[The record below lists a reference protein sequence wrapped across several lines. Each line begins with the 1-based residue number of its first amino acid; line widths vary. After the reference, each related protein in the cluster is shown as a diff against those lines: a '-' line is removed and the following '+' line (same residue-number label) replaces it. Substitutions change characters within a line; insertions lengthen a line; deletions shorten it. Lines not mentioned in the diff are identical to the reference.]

1 MKRILAVTLLLVLFY
16 SGKSQDFIPQ
26 KPDYDLI
33 SREIK
38 DSTSNFYYPKLMSR
52 LVAYDT
58 TLNVED
64 YRRLYY
70 GYIFDKDYQPY
81 RKFSDEKKLTELF
94 NGDNFSE
101 KDYDEVIKLATSSI
115 NEFPFDLRS
124 MNIMAFVYH
133 LKGDE
138 EMAKKISYRLHGT
151 FGAILTTGD
160 GKSCETGF
168 HVISV
173 SHEYVFLNMF
183 QLRITEQYL
192 TGNCDYLVL
201 EKDERN
207 IEGIYFNIEKML
219 AKNLERFKEGK

>member
-1 MKRILAVTLLLVLFY
+1 
-16 SGKSQDFIPQ
+16 
-26 KPDYDLI
+26 
-33 SREIK
+33 
-38 DSTSNFYYPKLMSR
+38 MSR

-183 QLRITEQYL
+183 QLSITEQNL

-201 EKDERN
+201 EKGQSSID
-207 IEGIYFNIEKML
+207 GIYFNIEKML
-219 AKNLERFKEGK
+219 ARNLELLKGKE